1 MSYGRT
7 SGVLLHVT
15 SMPSRFGIGDLGPE
29 SERFVRWLESSRQ
42 RVWQILPLNPT
53 NRGGSPYGALSAFA
67 GNPWLIS
74 PERLVDQGLIAVDDL
89 PSDTRVTFV
98 DFDTVAEEREVTLRK
113 AWQTARQSDS
123 IRNDIEEWS
132 HGAESWI
139 EDWTLFATIRQMHE
153 DRSWSEWPES
163 LRHRDEAALDSIR
176 EERRDDLDYHRF
188 LQWLFH
194 SQWNDLHAYAGQ
206 RGVSIFGD
214 APIYVAWDSAD
225 VWAHPG
231 RFLLDENLQP
241 LVVAG
246 VPPDYFSETGQR
258 WGNPIYDW
266 KGMRRDGFWWW
277 SERIRANLRTLDVLR
292 LDHFRAFA
300 GYWEVPAS
308 EETAINGQWKPGPGY
323 DLFETIAGNLGEL
336 PLVAEDLGTI
346 TPDVEELLERT
357 GYPGMKVMQFGFGD
371 PDNIHLPH
379 RYTRNMVGYTGTHD
393 NDTFRGWFE
402 STGDKERRHAIRY
415 LHARSESDVVPSAI
429 EALFRSRADVAII
442 PMQDV
447 LALGT
452 EARMN
457 VPGTV
462 EGNWTWRL
470 PPDRLT
476 ERDAERL
483 AGLSTRTGRI
493 EPMV

>member
-1 MSYGRT
+1 
-7 SGVLLHVT
+7 
-15 SMPSRFGIGDLGPE
+15 MPSRYGIGDLGPE
-29 SERFVRWLESSRQ
+29 SARFLRWMESSRQ
-42 RVWQILPLNPT
+42 RMWQILPLNPT

-74 PERLVDQGLIAVDDL
+74 PERLVEQGLLTTGDL
-89 PSDTRVTFV
+89 PSERPVSVV
-98 DFDTVAEEREVTLRK
+98 DFDLVAQERETVLRR
-113 AWQTARQSDS
+113 AWRTARDS
-123 IRNDIEEWS
+123 STIRGEI
-132 HGAESWI
+132 ESWSQEVETWL
-139 EDWTLFATIRQMHE
+139 EDWSLFATIRQLHD
-153 DRSWSEWPES
+153 DRSWYEWPEA
-163 LRHRDEAALDSIR
+163 LRHRDEAALGTIR
-176 EERRDDLDYHRF
+176 DEQSEELEYQRF

-194 SQWNDLHAYAGQ
+194 RQWDELHRYANQ
-206 RGVSIFGD
+206 RGISIFGD
-214 APIYVAWDSAD
+214 APIYVAGDSAD
-225 VWAHPG
+225 VWAHPD
-231 RFLLDENLQP
+231 RFLLDEDLQP
-241 LVVAG
+241 TVVAG

-266 KGMRRDGFWWW
+266 ERMRMDGYWWW
-277 SERIRANLRTLDVLR
+277 TERIRSNLRMLDVLR

-308 EETAINGQWKPGPGY
+308 EETAVNGEWRTGPGFE
-323 DLFETIAGNLGEL
+323 LFQKIEGNLGEL

-379 RYTRNMVGYTGTHD
+379 RYVRNMVGYTGTHD
-393 NDTFRGWFE
+393 NDTFRGWFDSAGE
-402 STGDKERRHAIRY
+402 KEREHAIRY
-415 LHARSESDVVPSAI
+415 LHARSENAIVPNAI

-447 LALGT
+447 LDLGS

-457 VPGTV
+457 IPGTA
-462 EGNWTWRL
+462 EGNWTWRME
-470 PPDRLT
+470 PDRLT
-476 ERDAERL
+476 EKDAQRL
-483 AGLSTRTGRI
+483 AGLSTRTGRT